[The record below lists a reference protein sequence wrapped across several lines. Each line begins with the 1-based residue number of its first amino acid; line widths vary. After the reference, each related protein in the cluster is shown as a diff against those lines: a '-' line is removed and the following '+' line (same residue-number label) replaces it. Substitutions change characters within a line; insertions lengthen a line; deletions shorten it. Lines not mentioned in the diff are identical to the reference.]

1 MRIHVLAPYL
11 SGVRLTA
18 QGRLAGAAI
27 AFVATFLL
35 LTGTA
40 AATAPSTP
48 TITEPAT
55 DGQLVHPED
64 VHMEAGGF
72 SDADN
77 DTHSCTDWEIWTPGL
92 SQRIWHA
99 DCKTGLLAGH
109 IHLGDGS
116 YDSSTHLAYDSN
128 YVLRA
133 RFHDSAAEVGDWA
146 QRQFGTIP
154 PASPGGDVAW
164 TPVQPGYTVDEIAGD
179 LQLPTNIAFVP
190 NPGTAPGDPLL
201 YITELYG
208 TIKVVTN
215 DGAVSDYATGL
226 LNFNPTGD
234 FPGSGEQ
241 GLTGIVVDPSSGDVL
256 ASRLVD
262 DSPPSGPHYP
272 QVIRLH
278 SNDGGHTAATL
289 QNVLYMPGET
299 QGQSHQ
305 ISNLSFGPDGKL
317 YVHMGDGFDSSKSL
331 DLNSF
336 RGKVLRM
343 NLDGTPPAD
352 NPFYNA
358 GNGITATDYIYAYG
372 LRNPFGGAWRAS
384 NGKHYEVEN
393 GPSVDRLARIDPGV
407 SYGYNGSDASMH
419 TNALYNWDPAHAP
432 VSIAF
437 MQPQTFGG
445 SLFPSSQWDHAF
457 VTESGPTYATG
468 PQVRG
473 KRIVEF
479 EPDEGTGELGGHPHD
494 LVEYTGTGKGTAVG
508 LAAGPDG
515 LYFTELYKDLDYT
528 TPIDPGAR
536 LFRIRYGSPVAPRL
550 TGTAPGSPAN
560 DNWPRV
566 LGSAQAGS
574 TVKLYSDPACTAQ
587 VGSASAIGLGTQ
599 GIQVS
604 VPDNSTTRFYATA
617 SIGGDTS
624 SCSSPLAYVEDSRQH
639 AAFNLKAAKR
649 HCKRKFQGR
658 KRAHCIKRA
667 KQKARAL

>member
-1 MRIHVLAPYL
+1 MP
-11 SGVRLTA
+11 LTA
-18 QGRLAGAAI
+18 HERVAGAAI
-27 AFVATFLL
+27 ALVGTFLL

-40 AATAPSTP
+40 AATAPATP
-48 TITEPAT
+48 TITEPST

-77 DTHSCTDWEIWTPGL
+77 DIHSCTDWEIWTAAL
-92 SQRIWHA
+92 SQRLWHA
-99 DCKTGLLAGH
+99 DCKTGLLAVH
-109 IHLGDGS
+109 IHLADGS
-116 YDSSTHLAYDSN
+116 FDTATHLDYDSS

-133 RFHDSAAEVGDWA
+133 RFHDGAAEVGGWA
-146 QRQFGTIP
+146 QRLFDTIP

-164 TPVQPGYTVDEIAGD
+164 TPVQPGYTVDEIAGG

-190 NPGTAPGDPLL
+190 NPGSAPGDPLL

-208 TIKVVTN
+208 SIKVVTN

-241 GLTGIVVDPSSGDVL
+241 GLTGIVVDPSSGDVV

-289 QNVLYMPGET
+289 QNVLYMQGET

-317 YVHMGDGFDSSKSL
+317 YVHMGDGFDSSRGL
-331 DLNSF
+331 DLSSF

-407 SYGYNGSDASMH
+407 SYGYDGSDASMH
-419 TNALYNWDPAHAP
+419 TNALYNWDPAHSP
-432 VSIAF
+432 VNVAF
-437 MQPQTFGG
+437 VQSQTFGG
-445 SLFPSSQWDHAF
+445 SLFPPSRWDHAF

-468 PQVRG
+468 PLVRG

-479 EPDEGTGELGGHPHD
+479 EPDEDTGEIGGHPHD
-494 LVEYTGTGKGTAVG
+494 LVEYTGTGKATAVG

-536 LFRIRYGSPVAPRL
+536 LFRIRYGAPVRPTL
-550 TGTAPGSPAN
+550 TATAPGSPAN
-560 DNWPRV
+560 ENSPIV
-566 LGSAQAGS
+566 FGSAQAGS
-574 TVKLYSDPACTAQ
+574 TVHLYTDSACTAQ
-587 VGSASAIGLGTQ
+587 VGTASGIQLGSL

-604 VPDNSTTRFYATA
+604 VPDNSTTRFFATA
-617 SIGGDTS
+617 IIGGDTS
-624 SCSSPLAYVEDSRQH
+624 GCSAPLTYVEDSRPLKT
-639 AAFNLKAAKR
+639 FDLKAAKR
-649 HCKRKFQGR
+649 HCKKKYRGK
-658 KRAHCIKRA
+658 KRAKKRAKCVKRA